1 MHFTTLYRNV
11 TKRSTRSDTS
21 NTQLKIEDEFKSLLP
36 LDARYVLQFWIRGD
50 FWIPTNF
57 GFVFGKRGIRILSAI

>member
-21 NTQLKIEDEFKSLLP
+21 NTQLKIEDEFKSQKHSTRSDTSNTQLKIEDEFKSLLP
-36 LDARYVLQFWIRGD
+36 IEAF
-50 FWIPTNF
+50 NM
-57 GFVFGKRGIRILSAI
+57 

>member
-1 MHFTTLYRNV
+1 MFSSKIEYQAFFDLNNKYNSVISIRTTLYRNV

-36 LDARYVLQFWIRGD
+36 IETFN
-50 FWIPTNF
+50 T
-57 GFVFGKRGIRILSAI
+57 